1 MKQGKEPKAKAP
13 QNKDG
18 TRTAASI
25 VVYDTELMSP
35 AGARK
40 IANWLEKQAKFLRD
54 AKSRKALSGIFRARY
69 LFGSVTKK

>member
-1 MKQGKEPKAKAP
+1 MKQGKGPKGKSP

-18 TRTAASI
+18 THTAASL
-25 VVYDTELMSP
+25 VVYDAELMSP
-35 AGARK
+35 EGARK

-69 LFGSVTKK
+69 LYGSVTKK